1 MKDFLKSAL
10 ASALGVLIFC
20 LCCFAFMMMSIIG
33 MIASADTETK
43 LKDNSV
49 LTINLSGT
57 ISEMAAPDMLGF
69 LSGNTIENNG
79 LNDMLLA
86 IRKAKNNDD
95 IKGIYLEAGPLAAGF
110 STLQE
115 LRDALADFKKSGKW
129 IVAYGDT
136 YTQGCYYVASVAN
149 HIFLNPQGQVDWHG
163 LSSQPYYIKDL
174 AAKFGVKYQV
184 AKVGTFKSATEMFTE
199 TKMSD
204 ANRLQVS
211 TYLNGL
217 WGNVCKAVSE
227 SRKISIPAL
236 NTYADEYQLFADAQ
250 SLVKKRFV
258 DKLLYADQVKGEVKK
273 LLGIDADESINQVG
287 VTAMCNVSQDADTD
301 DGTIAI
307 YYAEGEIVQIAPG
320 GMFNNS
326 TNIVSK
332 DICKNLEDLKN
343 DDDIKAVVLR
353 VNSPGGDAYASEQI
367 WHQVTELRKKKPVVV
382 SMGDYAAS
390 GGYYMSCGANWIVA
404 EPNTLTGSI
413 GIFGVF
419 PDLSG
424 LVTEKLGVKFDEV
437 KTNANSAFGNVAARP
452 FNTAEMAI
460 LQGNINR
467 GSATFHNR
475 VSQARKMSVTN
486 LDKIAQGRV
495 WLGTNALKINL
506 VDQLGGIKDA
516 VEKAAQ
522 LAKIKGYGVS
532 EYPAPASWQDQLFNS
547 VVPRNTLDEQLRLTL
562 GAAYEPFML
571 IRKINQREAIQ
582 ARLPLELNIR

>member
-20 LCCFAFMMMSIIG
+20 LCCFAFMIMSIIG

-273 LLGIDADESINQVG
+273 LIGIDADESINQVG
-287 VTAMCNVSQDADTD
+287 VTAMCNVSQDVDTD

-353 VNSPGGDAYASEQI
+353 INSPGGDAYASEQI

-437 KTNANSAFGNVAARP
+437 KTNANSTFGNVAARP
-452 FNTAEMAI
+452 FNASEMAM
-460 LQGNINR
+460 LQGYINR
-467 GSATFHNR
+467 GYATFLNR
-475 VSQARKMSVTN
+475 VSQGRKMPVTN

-495 WLGTNALKINL
+495 WLGADALKIKL

-522 LAKIKGYGVS
+522 LAKIKDYGVS

>member
-1 MKDFLKSAL
+1 
-10 ASALGVLIFC
+10 
-20 LCCFAFMMMSIIG
+20 
-33 MIASADTETK
+33 
-43 LKDNSV
+43 
-49 LTINLSGT
+49 
-57 ISEMAAPDMLGF
+57 
-69 LSGNTIENNG
+69 
-79 LNDMLLA
+79 
-86 IRKAKNNDD
+86 
-95 IKGIYLEAGPLAAGF
+95 
-110 STLQE
+110 
-115 LRDALADFKKSGKW
+115 
-129 IVAYGDT
+129 
-136 YTQGCYYVASVAN
+136 
-149 HIFLNPQGQVDWHG
+149 
-163 LSSQPYYIKDL
+163 
-174 AAKFGVKYQV
+174 
-184 AKVGTFKSATEMFTE
+184 
-199 TKMSD
+199 MSD

-211 TYLNGL
+211 MYLNGL
-217 WGNVCKAVSE
+217 WANVCKAVSE

-273 LLGIDADESINQVG
+273 LLGIDADKSINQVG
-287 VTAMCNVSQDADTD
+287 VTAMCNVPQDADTD

-307 YYAEGEIVQIAPG
+307 YYAEGDIVQIAPG
-320 GMFNNS
+320 GMFNNNTS
-326 TNIVSK
+326 IVSK

-452 FNTAEMAI
+452 FSAAEMAM
-460 LQGNINR
+460 LQGYINR
-467 GSATFHNR
+467 GYATFLNR
-475 VSQARKMSVTN
+475 VSQGRKMSVAN

-495 WLGTNALKINL
+495 WLGTDALKNKL

-522 LAKIKGYGVS
+522 LAKIKDYGVS
-532 EYPAPASWQDQLFNS
+532 EYPTPASWQDQLFNS

-562 GAAYEPFML
+562 GTAYEPFML

>member
-1 MKDFLKSAL
+1 
-10 ASALGVLIFC
+10 
-20 LCCFAFMMMSIIG
+20 

-129 IVAYGDT
+129 IVAYGAT
-136 YTQGCYYVASVAN
+136 YTQGCYYVAN

-217 WGNVCKAVSE
+217 WANVCKAVSE
-227 SRKISIPAL
+227 SRKISISAL

-287 VTAMCNVSQDADTD
+287 VTAMCNVSQDVDTD

-452 FNTAEMAI
+452 FNASEMAM
-460 LQGNINR
+460 LQGYINR
-467 GSATFHNR
+467 GYATFLNR
-475 VSQARKMSVTN
+475 VSQGRKMPVTN

-495 WLGTNALKINL
+495 WLGTDALKIKL

-522 LAKIKGYGVS
+522 LAKIKNYDVS

>member
-199 TKMSD
+199 TKMSE
-204 ANRLQVS
+204 VS

-343 DDDIKAVVLR
+343 DDGIKAVVLR

-452 FNTAEMAI
+452 FNTAEMAM
-460 LQGNINR
+460 LQGYINR
-467 GSATFHNR
+467 GYATFLNR
-475 VSQARKMSVTN
+475 VSQGRKMSVTN

-495 WLGTNALKINL
+495 WLGTNALKIKL

-522 LAKIKGYGVS
+522 LAKIKDYGVS

>member
-1 MKDFLKSAL
+1 M
-10 ASALGVLIFC
+10 
-20 LCCFAFMMMSIIG
+20 
-33 MIASADTETK
+33 
-43 LKDNSV
+43 
-49 LTINLSGT
+49 
-57 ISEMAAPDMLGF
+57 
-69 LSGNTIENNG
+69 
-79 LNDMLLA
+79 
-86 IRKAKNNDD
+86 
-95 IKGIYLEAGPLAAGF
+95 AAGF

-211 TYLNGL
+211 MYLNGL
-217 WGNVCKAVSE
+217 WANVCKAVSE

-273 LLGIDADESINQVG
+273 LLGIDADKSINQVG
-287 VTAMCNVSQDADTD
+287 VTAMCNVPQDADTD

-307 YYAEGEIVQIAPG
+307 YYAEGDIVQLAPG
-320 GMFNNS
+320 GMFNNNTS
-326 TNIVSK
+326 IVSK

-452 FNTAEMAI
+452 FNASEMAM
-460 LQGNINR
+460 LQGYVNR
-467 GSATFHNR
+467 GYATFLNR
-475 VSQARKMSVTN
+475 VSQGRKMPVAN

-495 WLGTNALKINL
+495 WLGTDALKNKL

-522 LAKIKGYGVS
+522 LAKIKDYGVS

>member
-404 EPNTLTGSI
+404 GSI

-452 FNTAEMAI
+452 FSAAEMAM
-460 LQGNINR
+460 LQGYINR
-467 GSATFHNR
+467 GYATFLNR
-475 VSQARKMSVTN
+475 VSQGRKMSVAN

-495 WLGTNALKINL
+495 WLGTDALKNKL

-516 VEKAAQ
+516 VGKAAQ
-522 LAKIKGYGVS
+522 LAKIKDYGVS

>member
-57 ISEMAAPDMLGF
+57 ISEMAAPDVLGF

-136 YTQGCYYVASVAN
+136 YTQGCYYVASIAN

-211 TYLNGL
+211 MYLNGL
-217 WGNVCKAVSE
+217 WANVCKAVSE

-273 LLGIDADESINQVG
+273 LLGIDSDKSINQVG

-307 YYAEGEIVQIAPG
+307 YYAEGDIVQIAPG
-320 GMFNNS
+320 GMFNNNTS
-326 TNIVSK
+326 IVSK
-332 DICKNLEDLKN
+332 DICKDLEDLKN

-452 FNTAEMAI
+452 FNTAEMAM
-460 LQGNINR
+460 LQGYINR
-467 GSATFHNR
+467 GYATFLNR
-475 VSQARKMSVTN
+475 VSQGRKMPVTN

-495 WLGTNALKINL
+495 WLGADALKIKL

-522 LAKIKGYGVS
+522 LAKIKDYGVS

>member
-1 MKDFLKSAL
+1 
-10 ASALGVLIFC
+10 
-20 LCCFAFMMMSIIG
+20 

-86 IRKAKNNDD
+86 IRKAKNNDN

-250 SLVKKRFV
+250 SLVKKHFV
-258 DKLLYADQVKGEVKK
+258 DKLLYADQVKGEVKR

-287 VTAMCNVSQDADTD
+287 VTAMCNVSQDVDTD

-353 VNSPGGDAYASEQI
+353 INSPGGDAYASEQI

-419 PDLSG
+419 LSG

-452 FNTAEMAI
+452 FNASEMAM
-460 LQGNINR
+460 LQGYINR
-467 GSATFHNR
+467 GYTTFLNR
-475 VSQARKMSVTN
+475 VSQGRKMSVIN

-495 WLGTNALKINL
+495 WLGTDALKIKL

-522 LAKIKGYGVS
+522 LAKIKDYGVS

>member
-69 LSGNTIENNG
+69 LSGNTIDNNG
-79 LNDMLLA
+79 LHDMLLA

-452 FNTAEMAI
+452 FNTAEMAM
-460 LQGNINR
+460 LQGYINR
-467 GSATFHNR
+467 GYATFLNR
-475 VSQARKMSVTN
+475 VSQGRKMSVTN

-495 WLGTNALKINL
+495 WLGTNALKIKL

-522 LAKIKGYGVS
+522 LAKIKDYGVS

>member
-1 MKDFLKSAL
+1 MKDFFKNVLATVLGMFLFSA
-10 ASALGVLIFC
+10 I
-20 LCCFAFMMMSIIG
+20 CFGFMMMSIIG
-33 MIASADTETK
+33 MIAASDTETK

-49 LTINLSGT
+49 LTINLSGVINEKANT
-57 ISEMAAPDMLGF
+57 DYLGF
-69 LSGNTIENNG
+69 LSGDAVENSG
-79 LNDMLLA
+79 LNDILMA
-86 IRKAKNNDD
+86 IKKAKNNDE
-95 IKGIYLEAGPLAAGF
+95 IKGIYIEAGPLGAGF

-115 LRDALADFKKSGKW
+115 IRNALADFKKSGKW

-136 YTQGCYYVASVAN
+136 YSQGSYYVASVAN
-149 HIFLNPQGQVDWHG
+149 HIYLNPEGQVDWHG
-163 LSSQPYYIKDL
+163 LASQPYYIKDL

-184 AKVGTFKSATEMFTE
+184 AKVGTFKSATETYTE

-211 TYLNGL
+211 LYLNGL
-217 WGNVCKAVSE
+217 WANVCKAVSE
-227 SRKISIPAL
+227 SRKISIPTL
-236 NTYADEYQLFADAQ
+236 NTYADEYQLFATPQ
-250 SLVKKRFV
+250 SLIKKRLI

-287 VTAMCNVSQDADTD
+287 ISAMCNVVEDVNSD
-301 DGTIAI
+301 DGIIAI
-307 YYAEGEIVQIAPG
+307 YYAEGEIVQMAPG
-320 GMFNNS
+320 GMLNNS

-332 DICKNLEDLKN
+332 NICRNLEDLKN

-353 VNSPGGDAYASEQI
+353 INSPGGDAYASDQI

-404 EPNTLTGSI
+404 QPNTLTGSI

-437 KTNANSAFGNVAARP
+437 KTNANSAFGNIAARP
-452 FNTAEMAI
+452 FNAAEMAM
-460 LQGNINR
+460 LQGYVNR
-467 GSATFHNR
+467 GYATFLNR
-475 VSQARKMSVTN
+475 VSQGRKMSVEN
-486 LDKIAQGRV
+486 IDKIAQGRV
-495 WLGTNALKINL
+495 WLGTDALKIKL
-506 VDQLGGIKDA
+506 IDQLGGIKEA

-522 LAKIKGYGVS
+522 LAKIKNYAVE
-532 EYPAPASWQDQLFNS
+532 EYPTTEKWQDQIFNNI
-547 VVPRNTLDEQLRLTL
+547 VPRGTLDDQLRLAL

-571 IRKINQREAIQ
+571 IRNINQREAIQ
-582 ARLPLELNIR
+582 ARLPMDLNIR

>member
-1 MKDFLKSAL
+1 MKDFFKSVL
-10 ASALGVLIFC
+10 ATVLGIFLFC
-20 LCCFAFMMMSIIG
+20 AISFAFMMMSIIG
-33 MIASADTETK
+33 MIASTDTETK

-49 LTINLSGT
+49 LTINLSGS
-57 ISEMAAPDMLGF
+57 INEMAAPNVLGF
-69 LSGNTIENNG
+69 LSGNTIENTG

-86 IRKAKNNDD
+86 IKKAKNNDD
-95 IKGIYLEAGPLAAGF
+95 IKGIYLEGGPLIAGF

-115 LRDALADFKKSGKW
+115 LRDALVDFKKSGKW
-129 IVAYGDT
+129 IVAYADT

-149 HIFLNPQGQVDWHG
+149 HIYLNPQGQVDWHG
-163 LSSQPYYIKDL
+163 LASQPYYIKDL
-174 AAKFGVKYQV
+174 AAKFGIKYQV
-184 AKVGTFKSATEMFTE
+184 AKVGAFKSATEMFTE

-211 TYLNGL
+211 MYLNGL
-217 WGNVCKAVSE
+217 WANVCKAVSE
-227 SRKISIPAL
+227 SRKISIPTL
-236 NTYADEYQLFADAQ
+236 NTYADEYQFFADAQ
-250 SLVKKRFV
+250 SLVRKRFV

-273 LLGIDADESINQVG
+273 LLRIDADKSINQVG
-287 VTAMCNVSQDADTD
+287 VTEMCNVRQDVNTD

-320 GMFNNS
+320 GMLNNS

-437 KTNANSAFGNVAARP
+437 KTNANSAFGNIAARP
-452 FNTAEMAI
+452 FSATEMAM
-460 LQGNINR
+460 LQGYVNR
-467 GSATFHNR
+467 GYATFLNR
-475 VSQARKMSVTN
+475 VSQGRKMSVDHI
-486 LDKIAQGRV
+486 DKIAQGRV
-495 WLGTNALKINL
+495 WLGNDAVKIKL
-506 VDQLGGIKDA
+506 VDQLGGIKEA

-522 LAKIKGYGVS
+522 LAKLKDYGLA
-532 EYPAPASWQDQLFNS
+532 EYPAPASWQDQILNS

-571 IRKINQREAIQ
+571 IRNINQRGAIQ
-582 ARLPLELNIR
+582 ARLPMDLNIR

>member
-20 LCCFAFMMMSIIG
+20 FCCFAFMMMSIIG

-452 FNTAEMAI
+452 FNTAEMAM
-460 LQGNINR
+460 LQGYINR
-467 GSATFHNR
+467 GYATFLNR
-475 VSQARKMSVTN
+475 VSQGRKMSVTN

-495 WLGTNALKINL
+495 WLGTNALKIKL

-522 LAKIKGYGVS
+522 LAKIKDYGVS

>member
-1 MKDFLKSAL
+1 
-10 ASALGVLIFC
+10 
-20 LCCFAFMMMSIIG
+20 

-57 ISEMAAPDMLGF
+57 ISEMAAPDVLGF

-217 WGNVCKAVSE
+217 WANVCKAVSE

-287 VTAMCNVSQDADTD
+287 VTAMCNVSQDVDTD

-353 VNSPGGDAYASEQI
+353 INSPGGDAYASEQI

-390 GGYYMSCGANWIVA
+390 GGYYMSFGANWIVA

-452 FNTAEMAI
+452 FNASEMAM
-460 LQGNINR
+460 LQGYINR
-467 GSATFHNR
+467 GYATFLNR
-475 VSQARKMSVTN
+475 VSQGRKMPVAN

-495 WLGTNALKINL
+495 WLGADALKIKL

-522 LAKIKGYGVS
+522 LAKIKDYGVS